1 MLIAPCVAVSLS
13 LDLGANNGNLLK
25 FPKVVYGLTI
35 CIVSLCKLL
44 AHRFAEKYKE
54 YNNIV
59 IILNTTLI
67 LFFKEKESKEFKVFA
82 ADACVV
88 CQNFLFFEMKFR
100 KKEV

>member
-1 MLIAPCVAVSLS
+1 MSKGDVLFS
-13 LDLGANNGNLLK
+13 
-25 FPKVVYGLTI
+25 
-35 CIVSLCKLL
+35 KLL
-44 AHRFAEKYKE
+44 AHRFAEMYKE

-88 CQNFLFFEMKFR
+88 CQNFLFFEMKIWE
-100 KKEV
+100 KEV